1 MVTVVV
7 LLPVASPVEGVP
19 PRSSSFT
26 SPTSHNPPPRLTTR
40 SFLDYER
47 KKEEAQKGVCV
58 CVCVCVGGCVCVRT
72 CVCAC
77 VCVCKRV

>member
-7 LLPVASPVEGVP
+7 LLPVASPVEGVS

-58 CVCVCVGGCVCVRT
+58 CVCVGGG
-72 CVCAC
+72 VCAC
-77 VCVCKRV
+77 VCV